1 VASLRRQRSAR
12 ATGNTPRSAEEKV
25 PAQFG
30 RWLGPSLE
38 RSAATTHGVSDHVL
52 PSDKPMGTEPQKAT
66 RTATSVDHSVT
77 DGALGFARVGQ
88 IPTLQAPKP
97 RPSRTNAAGVSHCR
111 LGHSRAEPT
120 PATISRLRL

>member
-52 PSDKPMGTEPQKAT
+52 PSDKPMGTEPQKSM

-77 DGALGFARVGQ
+77 DVRAR
-88 IPTLQAPKP
+88 
-97 RPSRTNAAGVSHCR
+97 RTNSDVAS
-111 LGHSRAEPT
+111 SKT
-120 PATISRLRL
+120 PAVSDECGRGFSLPPWSFAG